1 MHFIVEFL
9 RRLHRVVIT
18 CATLSQPT
26 GLIFSVIF
34 GSCCRKLGIH
44 LSAPAFHTTAL
55 VYSLPSLL
63 IKKRLIQF
71 LPACSTSTFSLII
84 FHHTG
89 FYSDW
94 KPTLPQLLSRT
105 PPSRSVL
112 LFSASRSLLSY
123 TASGTRP
130 RITAKPHCARAL
142 SRQPCAASMFGW
154 LVRPNFRVKGL
165 RSSNSHDI
173 CCDPP
178 TRAAAGFWR
187 ALSVL
192 LVAGTTALSGTA
204 GLSSMT
210 SALENYIN
218 RTVAVITSDGR
229 MIVGTLKG
237 FDQTINLI
245 LDESHE
251 RVFSSSQGVEQVV
264 LGLYIVRGD
273 NVAVIGEIDEETDS
287 ALDLG
292 NIRAEPLN
300 SVAH

>member
-1 MHFIVEFL
+1 MNSRVEK
-9 RRLHRVVIT
+9 VKQCGWPV
-18 CATLSQPT
+18 
-26 GLIFSVIF
+26 
-34 GSCCRKLGIH
+34 
-44 LSAPAFHTTAL
+44 
-55 VYSLPSLL
+55 SLNFRPSL
-63 IKKRLIQF
+63 IPR
-71 LPACSTSTFSLII
+71 
-84 FHHTG
+84 
-89 FYSDW
+89 
-94 KPTLPQLLSRT
+94 SRN
-105 PPSRSVL
+105 SR
-112 LFSASRSLLSY
+112 
-123 TASGTRP
+123 
-130 RITAKPHCARAL
+130 
-142 SRQPCAASMFGW
+142 
-154 LVRPNFRVKGL
+154 
-165 RSSNSHDI
+165 DI
-173 CCDPP
+173 CFRHSAGAVAGRWRAFLAPLVASAAVLF
-178 TRAAAGFWR
+178 RAAGQ
-187 ALSVL
+187 SI
-192 LVAGTTALSGTA
+192 
-204 GLSSMT
+204 MT